1 MTRLDLRPLSIG
13 EILDRTFTLYREH
26 FVLFFGISAI
36 PHILALIVNLAQTYL
51 RFPGTPSAVN
61 ASTLSPSLSVAAGV
75 VALVGAVVGVLVYL
89 LTQGATVTA
98 VSELYLGRTLTIGD
112 SFRRVR
118 GELGNLFGVILLN
131 GLATIAAFICLI
143 IPGIYV
149 MCRLVVCVPAA
160 LVENIGPR
168 ASLDRSFEL
177 TRDNAGR
184 AFLIL
189 LLYFALTYAAIALFV
204 LPFTIMMGIMVAK
217 NHPEML
223 RSWMALI
230 QIGTTLATVL
240 VAPVLTIASAVL
252 YYDLRI
258 RKEAF
263 DLQMMMNPLGGASPT
278 SSSLPSMLT

>member
-26 FVLFFGISAI
+26 FVLFFGISSI
-36 PHILALIVNLAQTYL
+36 PHILALILNLAQTYL
-51 RFPGTPSAVN
+51 RFPGTPSAVK
-61 ASTLSPSLSVAAGV
+61 ASTLSPSMSVAAGV

-112 SFRRVR
+112 SFQRVR

-177 TRDNAGR
+177 TKDNAGR

-217 NHPEML
+217 SHPEMV

-240 VAPVLTIASAVL
+240 VAPVLTIASSVL

-263 DLQMMMNPLGGASPT
+263 DLQMMMNPLGGVSPT